1 MKIFSFEVQRFANIE
16 NEVNNTVI
24 AGTADA
30 DIIENDGANVTIF
43 GGGGND
49 SIENDGANVLIDG
62 EDGNDFIENDGSNVL
77 IFGGDGNDFI
87 VSDNQNVTINGG
99 LGDDSIFFDSDSS
112 HNNVIYASDCGNDSI
127 SGFKSDDTL
136 TFAATYTGWTT
147 EANDLIIGAA
157 EGSVRITEAKNKW
170 IPLADGNGNL
180 AVHVFLS
187 AGYEGALDGRSL
199 STFTVITGSDNISNQ
214 IYAGSGGSSLYG
226 NNGGNDELYGNVG
239 IDEFV
244 YKYGDGQDNIFNAGA
259 EDAVNFVG
267 MSLDQIWAAQIYDNG
282 VNLIFTDGGALS
294 INGQVGN
301 FILGGQSYGADYQS
315 KTWYTK

>member
-30 DIIENDGANVTIF
+30 DIIENDSANVTIF
-43 GGGGND
+43 GG
-49 SIENDGANVLIDG
+49 A
-62 EDGNDFIENDGSNVL
+62 GNDFIENDAL
-77 IFGGDGNDFI
+77 
-87 VSDNQNVTINGG
+87 NVTINGG

-157 EGSVRITEAKNKW
+157 EGSVRITEAKNKF

-199 STFTVITGSDNISNQ
+199 STFIVITGSDNISNQ

-226 NNGGNDELYGNVG
+226 NNGGNDDLYGNVG
-239 IDEFV
+239 YDEFV

-259 EDAVNFVG
+259 EDAVNLNGV
-267 MSLDQIWAAQIYDNG
+267 SLEQLTGAEITDSG
-282 VNLIFTDGGALS
+282 VNLKFNDGGALNIS
-294 INGQVGN
+294 GQVGN
-301 FILGGQSYGADYQS
+301 FILGGQNFGANYQT
-315 KTWYTK
+315 KTWYVK